1 MTRVL
6 VQVLLLGLVSLALLH
21 PGVEAQMCDTIT
33 IMTETQNSYDG
44 NFTSETLVP
53 LNGLDVV
60 ITFDSPLN
68 GLSFWDGGV
77 EKIDDTHFRI
87 TNQKFFE
94 TGGYVSIH
102 FQAQYDEGTH
112 PNVVSVLLNGQEACD
127 GLFFTTEFPFTN
139 PCPATGMGRYD
150 YAQALC
156 MSILFY
162 EAQRSGHLP
171 EDQRVTPWRW
181 DSALDDGSDVG
192 HDLTGG
198 YYDAGDHV
206 KFGFPMAYTATVL
219 AWGLLDFPQGYAA
232 AGQTEYG
239 RAAVK
244 WATDYFLK
252 AHTAEYELYGQVGS
266 GDIDH
271 RFWGRPEDMYMER
284 PSMKIDTSA
293 PGSDLAGETAAALA
307 AASIVF
313 KDVDSAYSAELL
325 DVAEELY
332 AFADEY
338 RLEYHNSITDAAN
351 FYRSW
356 SGYGDE
362 LLWGALWLYRA
373 TGDDTYLTKAQAAWD
388 DFSLGEGALQF
399 SWDDKKAGAYAL
411 GSLVDPSNTKYADA
425 LKAFLTYLKNDAQ
438 YTPGGLVFLDPWGS
452 NRHAANVAFISLWAA
467 KYGDPADAAA
477 NREWAD
483 GQLGYILGDF
493 GHSFV
498 VGFGVDP
505 PTRPHHRSSSCP
517 IPPQSCLHNQWGQ
530 NQPGPNPHTLYGA
543 LVGGPD
549 QSDGYTDSRQD
560 YQHNEVACDYNAAFS
575 GALAAMVELR
585 VDMAEKFDPKGKFDT
600 TINFHPVEY
609 SISWKVF
616 N

>member
-6 VQVLLLGLVSLALLH
+6 VQVLLLGLTTLALLH
-21 PGVEAQMCDTIT
+21 PGAAEQCATVVEDHEWQ
-33 IMTETQNSYDG
+33 G
-44 NFTSETLVP
+44 NYIANFSSQTAVP
-53 LNGLDVV
+53 FKGLDIVF
-60 ITFDSPLN
+60 TFDGPVTGMSYFEGSTEL
-68 GLSFWDGGV
+68 
-77 EKIDDTHFRI
+77 IDDTHVRLI
-87 TNQKFFE
+87 NNDKFYE
-94 TGGYVSIH
+94 TGAFVHFGFSVS
-102 FQAQYDEGTH
+102 FNGDTK
-112 PNVVSVLLNGQEACD
+112 PLVVAIEMSGQDACD
-127 GLFFTTEFPFTN
+127 GTLAWTTESPYVQ
-139 PCPATGMGRYD
+139 PCEPTGMGRYD

-252 AHTAEYELYGQVGS
+252 AHTAEYELYGQVGKGS
-266 GDIDH
+266 LDH
-271 RFWGRPEDMYMER
+271 GFWGRPEDMYMDR
-284 PSMKIDTSA
+284 PSMKIDKDA

-325 DVAEELY
+325 GVAEELY

-338 RLEYHNSITDAAN
+338 RLEYHNSITDAAD

-505 PTRPHHRSSSCP
+505 PSHPHHRSSSCP
-517 IPPQSCLHNQWGQ
+517 IPPQSCFENSWGQ

-549 QSDGYTDSRQD
+549 ASDGYTDVRTD

-575 GALAAMVELR
+575 GALAAMVEL
-585 VDMAEKFDPKGKFDT
+585 
-600 TINFHPVEY
+600 N
-609 SISWKVF
+609 
-616 N
+616 